1 MLTQII
7 IAIVAL
13 VFSAIFSGYEMAFLH
28 ANRLRIALDKKEGKK
43 YAIALD
49 RFLTRE
55 SDLISSLLV
64 GNNIT
69 LIIYSIS
76 MAKLLDPFIQQY
88 ITSSLTLILII
99 DTVVA
104 SIIVLITAEYLPKA
118 LCYLNPNKVLSTFY
132 RVIFFFYYLFYPIT
146 WLTNKLSYSLLGAAA
161 GKKIKGAEDGR
172 EKFDQT
178 DLINLSEEVEE
189 AQSVDGQATSDIEI
203 FQNAVDFS
211 KTKIK
216 ECLIPR
222 TEITAIDVEENF
234 EELLM
239 MFVSSGYSR
248 ILVYKETID
257 NIIGYVL
264 SKDLLGKSLSF
275 VTNKEGQ
282 KGVASCKIE
291 DFIRPIKHVPM
302 DMDARTL
309 LEVMTAKKENIVA
322 VMDEYGGTEGIV
334 TLEDLIE
341 EIFGE
346 IEDELDTQN
355 LVEKKI
361 SDKEYIFSARMSVRE
376 LNRKYEFGLPED
388 DSYETLAGLIL
399 YTAESFPKEKEI
411 LQIGNISLTI
421 LKTSKK
427 RIETISL
434 KID

>member
-1 MLTQII
+1 M
-7 IAIVAL
+7 
-13 VFSAIFSGYEMAFLH
+13 
-28 ANRLRIALDKKEGKK
+28 
-43 YAIALD
+43 
-49 RFLTRE
+49 
-55 SDLISSLLV
+55 
-64 GNNIT
+64 
-69 LIIYSIS
+69 
-76 MAKLLDPFIQQY
+76 
-88 ITSSLTLILII
+88 
-99 DTVVA
+99 
-104 SIIVLITAEYLPKA
+104 
-118 LCYLNPNKVLSTFY
+118 
-132 RVIFFFYYLFYPIT
+132 
-146 WLTNKLSYSLLGAAA
+146 GAAA

-275 VTNKEGQ
+275 VTNKEGE
-282 KGVASCKIE
+282 KGVTSCKIE